1 MKLLDKV
8 GLLDKQKAYPNE
20 LSGGQQQ
27 RVGIARALAL
37 NPELILF
44 DEPTSA
50 LDPELVGEVLSL
62 IKKVASGKITTII
75 VTHEIAFAREIS
87 DRIVFID
94 NGCIVE
100 EGSPEDVID
109 HPQNP
114 RTKQFLQRFRSND
127 Y

>member
-1 MKLLDKV
+1 MPCIKSRI
-8 GLLDKQKAYPNE
+8 N
-20 LSGGQQQ
+20 
-27 RVGIARALAL
+27 
-37 NPELILF
+37 F

-62 IKKVASGKITTII
+62 IKKVASEKITTII

-87 DRIVFID
+87 NRIVFID
-94 NGCIVE
+94 NGYIVE
-100 EGSPEDVID
+100 EGSLEDVID